1 MPTVWPVGTE
11 PMFSEEKEDASSGAR
26 GAGQKPCLSHR
37 KRGKGGDQQRA
48 AAKGR
53 GPGIWNQ
60 CQLRVYPVDPRI
72 SHTTVKTDVFFQ
84 SSPCICCNVGQ
95 RWGYTG
101 NTRGGLPTLD
111 ICSSS
116 FTVTRW
122 EGYLTEEAQLLNYT
136 QSRRYLRKVIHSG
149 PHGHLWQTHLSVREE
164 DHPCRTCQIKPT
176 WQRRVSQPDHPK
188 NQLGEGT
195 NEHILRSYRLVSSQ
209 IKHESLLLHFQLTEF
224 QAIMRHIYT
233 GNH

>member
-26 GAGQKPCLSHR
+26 GAGQKPRLSHR
-37 KRGKGGDQQRA
+37 KRGKGGGQQRA

-60 CQLRVYPVDPRI
+60 CQLRVYHVDPRI
-72 SHTTVKTDVFFQ
+72 SHTTVKTAVFFQ

-95 RWGYTG
+95 RDEVTQA

-111 ICSSS
+111 ISSSS

-136 QSRRYLRKVIHSG
+136 QSRRYLRKVVHSG
-149 PHGHLWQTHLSVREE
+149 PHGHVGQTSV
-164 DHPCRTCQIKPT
+164 
-176 WQRRVSQPDHPK
+176 S
-188 NQLGEGT
+188 EGG
-195 NEHILRSYRLVSSQ
+195 SSP
-209 IKHESLLLHFQLTEF
+209 L
-224 QAIMRHIYT
+224 
-233 GNH
+233 